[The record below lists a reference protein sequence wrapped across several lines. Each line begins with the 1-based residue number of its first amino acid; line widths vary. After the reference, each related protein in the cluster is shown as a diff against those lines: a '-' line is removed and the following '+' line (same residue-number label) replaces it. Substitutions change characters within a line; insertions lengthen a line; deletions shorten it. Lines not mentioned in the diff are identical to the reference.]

1 MRKALLAAGL
11 AALMAMPVMAED
23 VATLAEKIDRVD
35 EVLYGSVQSG
45 SLIGRADQAD
55 NVIYGVGNTSA
66 SGLEHRIDKQYAD
79 EVRNENESTPE
90 I

>member
-45 SLIGRADQAD
+45 SLIG
-55 NVIYGVGNTSA
+55 V
-66 SGLEHRIDKQYAD
+66 RI
-79 EVRNENESTPE
+79 RP
-90 I
+90 IM

>member
-35 EVLYGSVQSG
+35 EVLYGLS
-45 SLIGRADQAD
+45 
-55 NVIYGVGNTSA
+55 SA
-66 SGLEHRIDKQYAD
+66 VRI
-79 EVRNENESTPE
+79 RR
-90 I
+90 IM

>member
-35 EVLYGSVQSG
+35 QVHWPMYFPRRRSHYQP
-45 SLIGRADQAD
+45 DP
-55 NVIYGVGNTSA
+55 
-66 SGLEHRIDKQYAD
+66 H
-79 EVRNENESTPE
+79 VR
-90 I
+90 

>member
-55 NVIYGVGNTSA
+55 NVIYGVVYIGQRT
-66 SGLEHRIDKQYAD
+66 
-79 EVRNENESTPE
+79 
-90 I
+90 